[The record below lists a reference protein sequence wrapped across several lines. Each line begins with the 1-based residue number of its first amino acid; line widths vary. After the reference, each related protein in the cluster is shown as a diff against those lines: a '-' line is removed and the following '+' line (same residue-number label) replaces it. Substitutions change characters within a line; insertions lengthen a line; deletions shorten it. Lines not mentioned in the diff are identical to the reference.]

1 MLTKTE
7 RHYSE
12 NGAKSISIFQ
22 TRMLPHQR
30 RVGSPKGAPI
40 GLHSVNPCCFADFGK
55 AKPAIRQAKRREAW
69 TA

>member
-12 NGAKSISIFQ
+12 KKTKSISIFQ

-30 RVGSPKGAPI
+30 RVGSPKGALI
-40 GLHSVNPCCFADFGK
+40 GSHSVNPFGFA
-55 AKPAIRQAKRREAW
+55 ARVETKPAIRQAENSRRDV
-69 TA
+69 